1 MRTVWKVA
9 KLTLLIL
16 CCFLMSAQHSMAQKK
31 KPFEIFRGSEG
42 TRNGKPIPQ
51 RIPVG
56 GVGKQ
61 IPNNAAAKP
70 ATNATSPARPK
81 RSPEAARQYQ
91 QRLETTRILSR
102 GLADRSFDAYRRG
115 LMPLEDHLEQLNL
128 ATRSN
133 YQFAMDTNGQKAV
146 AIAHRQYMARVVD
159 ALEAARKIV
168 GFEVA
173 PGFTADVALAR
184 AMMAQAD
191 VEIASLESDQDALE
205 AATARAVGF
214 ARQHLEIRRID
225 AQLGFT
231 SLAALTNA
239 IMLTRDGFS
248 RGRDVLSDSVDQRR
262 KWARKNSEGGLGRS
276 DQLAESELELARF
289 NYYAALDAKDDQQAL
304 EQLNLAKQAAD
315 RMYSAKLRY
324 NRTGTASVY
333 QVARAWSLRREVHQ
347 MAGQT
352 ATAKE
357 DSLKDKTDFQQVIE
371 LANATTDQRGRNAAD
386 VSYVALLKV
395 VNQY

>member
-1 MRTVWKVA
+1 
-9 KLTLLIL
+9 
-16 CCFLMSAQHSMAQKK
+16 
-31 KPFEIFRGSEG
+31 
-42 TRNGKPIPQ
+42 
-51 RIPVG
+51 
-56 GVGKQ
+56 
-61 IPNNAAAKP
+61 
-70 ATNATSPARPK
+70 
-81 RSPEAARQYQ
+81 
-91 QRLETTRILSR
+91 
-102 GLADRSFDAYRRG
+102 
-115 LMPLEDHLEQLNL
+115 MPLEDHLEQLNL